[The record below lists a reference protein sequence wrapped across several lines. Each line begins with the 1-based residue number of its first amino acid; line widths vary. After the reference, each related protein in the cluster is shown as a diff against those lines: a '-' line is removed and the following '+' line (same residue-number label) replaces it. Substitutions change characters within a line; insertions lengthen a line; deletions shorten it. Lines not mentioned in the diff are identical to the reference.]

1 MCWICSCLTVA
12 AYLLRLVSL
21 CNKNDFLLISLDF
34 LNRKVI
40 FAGADLAADDA
51 RLRYEILRRFPK
63 RCAHQG
69 GYLDKIMDFVS
80 RTMSFVSKMMSF
92 ALKMTRVTS
101 SRSANQLRPP
111 SRESSRQVDVSDNV
125 YRQAITSAGS
135 GAMAALDAER
145 WLCRLGC

>member
-92 ALKMTRVTS
+92 VFKMMVFCIQKVGIEGTEAILHLEDHQVTD
-101 SRSANQLRPP
+101 
-111 SRESSRQVDVSDNV
+111 DVL
-125 YRQAITSAGS
+125 YRISLQK
-135 GAMAALDAER
+135 
-145 WLCRLGC
+145 